1 MDIAARSPMDS
12 LQPRRLKRKG
22 PLRFTRRRASPGLG
36 ELFADRPQGGR
47 LRAVRRLALVLLWS
61 LVALP
66 VQAVLLALPGR
77 AKARFARVYHQV
89 LCRLIGLQ
97 VQVVGEV
104 CRDRPVLYVAN
115 HSSWLDILALG
126 GVLEGC
132 FVAKAEV
139 DDYPLVNIIARLGRT
154 VFVSR
159 SRGTTGR
166 EADAM
171 KTLMQGGDSLIL
183 FPEGTSND
191 GTRVLPFRS
200 AFLGVAKEARQ
211 VQPISVVYDR
221 IGGMP
226 ALRRDRP
233 SFAWYGDMELG
244 SHSWQLLR
252 RKGARVTVLLHQ
264 PFAPHAMPDR
274 KVMTRECA
282 RVVSAGAAELRQ
294 NRPVQPLSAVHR
306 PAHHRATALSS
317 QHA

>member
-1 MDIAARSPMDS
+1 MDNLR
-12 LQPRRLKRKG
+12 PRRLKRKG
-22 PLRFTRRRASPGLG
+22 PLRFTRHRPGPGLG

-47 LRAVRRLALVLLWS
+47 LRAVRRLALVVLWS

-66 VQAVLLALPGR
+66 FQAVLLAFPGG
-77 AKARFARVYHQV
+77 AKASFARVYHRV
-89 LCRLIGLQ
+89 LCRLIGLK

-126 GVLEGC
+126 GVLEGR

-139 DDYPLVNIIARLGRT
+139 DAYPLINIIARLGRT

-171 KTLMQGGDSLIL
+171 KAVMQGGDSLIL

-264 PFAPHAMPDR
+264 PFAPHAMVDR
-274 KVMTRECA
+274 KEMTRECA

-294 NRPVQPLSAVHR
+294 NRPVQPLSALHPMPNALR
-306 PAHHRATALSS
+306 QGMHQGTTLSS

>member
-1 MDIAARSPMDS
+1 
-12 LQPRRLKRKG
+12 
-22 PLRFTRRRASPGLG
+22 
-36 ELFADRPQGGR
+36 
-47 LRAVRRLALVLLWS
+47 
-61 LVALP
+61 VALP